1 MLQSSAVDSRVKASL
16 RGTAILL
23 LLAFGVL
30 TVAATTMA
38 ESFMFIYDIPGADK
52 TGHFLLMG
60 ALSFAFIAGFRG
72 SHVRGRMLS
81 AAACVVV
88 LLVLITIEETSQIF
102 MEARRFSLGDLAASF
117 SGVLLFAW
125 PAAALSRRADF

>member
-1 MLQSSAVDSRVKASL
+1 MLQSPAVDSRVKTSL

-23 LLAFGVL
+23 LLAFGVI